1 MGKSEIQSHRD
12 LVAWQLG
19 VRLAKEIYLITE
31 NFPPHER
38 YGLSNQLRRASVS
51 IPSNIAEGYGRGTRQ
66 DYLRFLRMARGS
78 VFEIDTQLLIARE
91 LGYLDQDRHT
101 TIEATAHE
109 CGRVLA
115 GLIRSIEAGTS
126 A

>member
-1 MGKSEIQSHRD
+1 LGRGEIQSHRD

-19 VRLAKEIYLITE
+19 VRLAREIYLVSE
-31 NFPPHER
+31 RFPSHEK
-38 YGLSNQLRRASVS
+38 YGLCNQVRRAAVSV
-51 IPSNIAEGYGRGTRQ
+51 PSNIAEGYGRGTRQ

-91 LGYLDQDRHT
+91 LGYLDQDSHT
-101 TIEATAHE
+101 TIEATLHE

-115 GLIRSIEAGTS
+115 GLIRSIEAGTD

>member
-1 MGKSEIQSHRD
+1 M
-12 LVAWQLG
+12 VAWQLG
-19 VRLAKEIYLITE
+19 VRLAKDIYLITE
-31 NFPPHER
+31 GFPAHER

-51 IPSNIAEGYGRGTRQ
+51 VPSNIAEGYGRGARQ

-101 TIEATAHE
+101 TIEATSHE

-115 GLIRSIEAGTS
+115 GLIRSIEAGTN